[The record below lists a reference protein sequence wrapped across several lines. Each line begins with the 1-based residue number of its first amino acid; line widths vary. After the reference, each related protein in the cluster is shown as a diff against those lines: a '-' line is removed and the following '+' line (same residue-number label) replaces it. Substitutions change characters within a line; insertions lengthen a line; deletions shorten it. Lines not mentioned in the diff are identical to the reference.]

1 MKLITE
7 LYQAQQKR
15 WPQNGRHIMAQYDA
29 DTIVVYQA
37 FSPRIGQ
44 YAARQGRFG
53 GDFSLT
59 RMSWIKPNF
68 LWMMYRCG
76 WATKEN
82 QETVLA
88 VSLRRT
94 AFDLILNEAVA
105 SVFVPE
111 LHGSRSEW
119 QEALGQS
126 QVRLQWDPDHAPDGA
141 KVDRRAI
148 QLGLRGNFLAR
159 YAAEWIISI
168 ENITSFVVDQHRH
181 VEAGNLSLLETPHEE
196 VYPVSEAQAVHIGMM
211 LASEGGERC

>member
-15 WPQNGRHIMAQYDA
+15 WPQTGRHIMAQYDA

-44 YAARQGRFG
+44 YAARSGRFG
-53 GDFSLT
+53 DGFSLS

-76 WATKEN
+76 WAAKEN
-82 QETVLA
+82 QDTVLA

-94 AFDLILNEAVA
+94 AFDLILSEAVA
-105 SVFVPE
+105 SAYAPG
-111 LHGSRSEW
+111 LYGAQSEW
-119 QEALGQS
+119 QQALARS
-126 QVRLQWDPDHAPDGA
+126 QVRLQWDPDHTPDGT

-148 QLGLRGNFLAR
+148 QLGLRGDTLAR
-159 YAAEWIISI
+159 YASEWIVSV
-168 ENITSFVVDQHRH
+168 EDITSFVTTQRPHIQPN
-181 VEAGNLSLLETPHEE
+181 ALPQLETPRED
-196 VYPVSEAQAVHIGMM
+196 VYPISEALAVQLEMN
-211 LASEGGERC
+211 LP